1 MQTLADAAVKVA
13 FRRRVKQLRG
23 DMLDGNVQFYNP
35 PEVWTDKLLN
45 ITSLNGTLINLA
57 HEERWN

>member
-1 MQTLADAAVKVA
+1 MTLADVVVEVDLK
-13 FRRRVKQLRG
+13 RRTQRLRRNI
-23 DMLDGNVQFYNP
+23 LDGKVQFYNP
-35 PEVWTDKLLN
+35 PDVWTDKLLN